1 MSNYLTEVTTCDGL
15 TTEATCN
22 AATATHCNWKPVPD
36 APTTPARTRRPCPR
50 PLRRGLGR
58 VAQPPGA
65 AVACAA
71 GVVAAATLFA

>member
-1 MSNYLTEVTTCDGL
+1 M
-15 TTEATCN
+15 A
-22 AATATHCNWKPVPD
+22 ATHCNWETGTGCAHD
-36 APTTPARTRRPCPR
+36 AWRPRADQLPR

-58 VAQPPGA
+58 ASPSLPGA